1 MHREK
6 NIIAG
11 GFMKTPK
18 YIAILLSALF
28 IFITT
33 DIHAAGDGASIGFFI
48 GTTGSSQD
56 DMNSLI
62 DSQNSNA
69 NGPISTGKL
78 TSALEFSAHWSF
90 RFGNILGFHLRPS
103 YFYQTTDGSS
113 SVSGGSYD
121 YSITGFTLFPMFRM
135 FLLENN
141 YIKFFTQVG
150 IGWGFA
156 NGEIKEDG
164 MSVKFSGNSSGFLG
178 GIGAEFC
185 IADSHCINV
194 EGNFRYL
201 PIERMTVDSS
211 SGTVDTATS
220 GLTQIDGELEIGDRD
235 LSSTMSG
242 IMGVLGYTYYF

>member
-1 MHREK
+1 M
-6 NIIAG
+6 NIRNLLVMSVGFLLTFGAG
-11 GFMKTPK
+11 NV
-18 YIAILLSALF
+18 YSAS
-28 IFITT
+28 
-33 DIHAAGDGASIGFFI
+33 GEGSSIGFFI
-48 GTTGSSQD
+48 GTTGSSQS

-62 DSQNSNA
+62 DTQNSGI

-78 TSALEFSAHWSF
+78 TSALEFSAHWSY
-90 RFGNILGFHLRPS
+90 RFSNMIGLHFRPS
-103 YFYQTTDGSS
+103 YFYQVTDGSS
-113 SVSGGSYD
+113 SVTGGSYD
-121 YSITGFTLFPMFRM
+121 YSITGFTLFPMFRL

-141 YIKFFTQVG
+141 YIKFFTQLG

-156 NGEIKEDG
+156 SGEIKEGADL
-164 MSVKFSGNSSGFLG
+164 SVKFSGNASGFLG

-185 IADSHCINV
+185 IADVHCINV

-211 SGTVDTATS
+211 SGSAGLPS
-220 GLTQIDGELEIGDRD
+220 GVTQISGELEIGGRD